1 MIEFIALLLGSAH
14 GVYLSFVL
22 LSKNSKEN
30 NANLILSLFILT
42 LALMLFFDM
51 LATETVHQVIPHI
64 IEIDQYFAF
73 LFGPLLYIYVQKLTS
88 SSFYKVNF
96 LHFLPVVIAVI
107 ISIPFYWQSGDFKFA
122 FLYAASQENELGLWY
137 LTIFDEFFILIKV
150 VLSAVYLIK
159 TYQCLLQHRTH
170 IADNFSSHEKVNL
183 TWLIRLVCVM
193 SLLFL
198 IWVLA
203 ESLDLSAMLCGE
215 QANGNTCE
223 TARQVANDT
232 FMLLQLGLVFCIY
245 LISIYGLKQ
254 PAIFIINTN
263 RIKQNIQLGD
273 VTKSENIT
281 ESEVVNLSNK
291 DNKLVI
297 KDEKYQKSS
306 LTEEL
311 SGVVFQEIS
320 HFINQHKLYLDS
332 ELSLSQLALQSGFSK
347 HHLSQAINQCAN
359 KTFFDFINF
368 LRVEHAKLL
377 LQAENKMN
385 ILEVSV
391 EAGFNSRSS
400 FYNAFKKHTQL
411 TPSQFKKKGTVNSC
425 PA

>member
-51 LATETVHQVIPHI
+51 LATESVHQVIPHI

-73 LFGPLLYIYVQKLTS
+73 LFGPLLYIYVKKLTS
-88 SSFYKVNF
+88 PSFYKVNF

-122 FLYAASQENELGLWY
+122 FLYAPSQENELGLWY

-150 VLSAVYLIK
+150 VLSTVYLLKI
-159 TYQCLLQHRTH
+159 YQCLLQHRTN
-170 IADNFSSHEKVNL
+170 IADNFSNHEKVNL

-198 IWVLA
+198 IWILA
-203 ESLDLSAMLCGE
+203 ESLELSEMLCSE
-215 QANGNTCE
+215 QYNGSTCE
-223 TARQVANDT
+223 AARQISDYT
-232 FMLLQLGLVFCIY
+232 FMLLQLGLVLCVY

-254 PAIFIINTN
+254 PAIFTLKTN
-263 RIKQNIQLGD
+263 ETKQNTQLIN
-273 VTKSENIT
+273 VKKSDILLEEQLAT
-281 ESEVVNLSNK
+281 LLTDEGKQEAQA
-291 DNKLVI
+291 I
-297 KDEKYQKSS
+297 KDKKYQKSS

-320 HFINQHKLYLDS
+320 QFIHQHKSYLDS

-368 LRVEHAKLL
+368 LRVDHAKLL
-377 LQAENKMN
+377 LQTENKMN
-385 ILEVSV
+385 ILQVSV

-400 FYNAFKKHTQL
+400 FYNAFKKHTDL
-411 TPSQFKKKGTVNSC
+411 TPSQYKKKGIL
-425 PA
+425 